1 MHVQIFIPTFNRA
14 KKLRRAVESVL
25 AQTVREV
32 EVVILDNH
40 SEDETPAVVADLAR
54 ADPRVTYVRREE
66 NIGMV
71 PNFNAIRGLVSGT
84 HFTVL
89 SDDDDYEP
97 GFLAT
102 ALDGFRRHPSVQ
114 FVACNALTKRGAVV
128 VKSQLD
134 TWRGGFYRAGSAVR
148 RCLLGHYPL
157 VTNCLFSAQV
167 REDFY
172 FQPDLANVSDGFL
185 LTCMFAKYDAF
196 VTKEVTGHWYN
207 DGENTSSILTFEPV
221 RMVNTVLCEYA
232 LYAQFTRQHRLVAGG
247 MAMLWFKKFF
257 TVLVA
262 ADRSDI
268 DTVLHKTA
276 LREQSSATFAGL
288 VRMAHAVRLVRA
300 FMGALRLFRRLNV
313 AMVSR
318 AHATAPQGERE
329 NP

>member
-32 EVVILDNH
+32 EVVVLDNH
-40 SEDETPAVVADLAR
+40 SEDETPAVVAELAR
-54 ADPRVTYVRREE
+54 ADSRVTYVRRAE

-71 PNFNAIRGLVSGT
+71 PNFNAIRQLVSGS

-97 GFLAT
+97 HFVAT
-102 ALDGFRRHPSVQ
+102 ALDGFRRHSSVQ

-134 TWRGGFYRAGSAVR
+134 TWRGGFYKAGSAVR

-196 VTKEVTGHWYN
+196 VTKKVTGHWYN
-207 DGENTSSILTFEPV
+207 DGENTSSVLTFDPV
-221 RMVNTVLCEYA
+221 RIVNTVLCEYA
-232 LYAQFTRQHRLVAGG
+232 LYAEFARRHRLVAGG
-247 MAMLWFKKFF
+247 MTMLWFKKFF

-268 DTVLHKTA
+268 DTVLSKTA
-276 LREQSSATFAGL
+276 LGEQRASGFVNLLRA
-288 VRMAHAVRLVRA
+288 AHAVRLVRV
-300 FMGALRLFRRLNV
+300 FVGALRMFRRLNV
-313 AMVSR
+313 VVAMR
-318 AHATAPQGERE
+318 AAARAPHGEKE